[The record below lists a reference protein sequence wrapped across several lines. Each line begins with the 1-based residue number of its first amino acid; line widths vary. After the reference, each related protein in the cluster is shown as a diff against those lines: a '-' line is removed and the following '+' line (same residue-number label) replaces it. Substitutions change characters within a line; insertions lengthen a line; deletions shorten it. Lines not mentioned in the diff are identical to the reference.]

1 HGSKPIGSIVIFRA
15 EPGAFTESQ
24 STLLESFAAQAVI
37 AIENARLF
45 NETNQALARQTAT
58 AEILKIVA
66 SSPTDVKPVFDAIVR
81 TIVRVMRCDRAFFV
95 RCEGD
100 SYFGVATA
108 ALDGSFSALVG
119 STRINPAANFPSR
132 AIISKQTV
140 YYPDRSQIEVPEYER
155 NISEKF
161 GVNSSLFLPLLR
173 QDQCIG
179 VLALASKG
187 TNAFSASDIALA
199 ESFRDQA
206 LIAIENARLFNE
218 TNEALERQT
227 ATAAILKGI
236 ARSPDDVQ
244 PVFDAIA
251 ASARRVIGGYSSIV
265 TRVIGD
271 QIHLAAF
278 TTGTEEG
285 RQTLARLY
293 PQTLSSP
300 SVSAQVARSGRVV
313 MYA

>member
-1 HGSKPIGSIVIFRA
+1 MSARAILDGAVAHIPDVSADEQYTSVDTKKAGFRSLLAAPLLHGSKPIGSIVIFRA

-66 SSPTDVKPVFDAIVR
+66 SSPTDVKPVFDSIVR
-81 TIVRVMRCDRAFFV
+81 PMARVMRCDRAFFV

-206 LIAIENARLFNE
+206 LIAIENARLFHE
-218 TNEALERQT
+218 TNEALAQQT
-227 ATAAILKGI
+227 ATSEVLEVISSSMGNA
-236 ARSPDDVQ
+236 Q
-244 PVFDAIA
+244 PVFEQMLGKA
-251 ASARRVIGGYSSIV
+251 
-265 TRVIGD
+265 TRVCG
-271 QIHLAAF
+271 AEF
-278 TTGTEEG
+278 G
-285 RQTLARLY
+285 
-293 PQTLSSP
+293 
-300 SVSAQVARSGRVV
+300 V
-313 MYA
+313 MGLLDGEM